1 MTTDFRPW
9 SNAASALPM
18 RFSTL
23 IARNLTRR
31 RVRSALTVLGLGIG
45 IAAVVALLGIAWGF
59 ERSFMNIY
67 SSKGIDLVVVRAGV
81 SDRLTSNLDAT
92 LADRLRKVP
101 GVARLAAS
109 LMDAVSFEEAN
120 LVSVLVNGWEPG
132 SLLFRGIRVVQG
144 RALGAGD
151 GKAAML
157 GRVLAMNLGKRTGDR
172 IAVAGEPFRVVGV
185 YESDSLFENGGLIVP
200 LAELQRMMGR
210 QGQVTGFV
218 VAADSAER
226 RAIEALARRIEA
238 AVPGVAAVPARDY
251 VQGDVQIRLAKA
263 MAWATSVI
271 ALVLG
276 SVGVLNTMV
285 MAVFERTREIGV
297 LRALGWRP
305 RRVLALILGEA
316 LALGLAGAALGAIL
330 GLAGVRALAISP
342 TARGF
347 IATDLPPLAPAVGFA
362 LGVGLSVL
370 GGIYP
375 AVRASR
381 LEPTEAL
388 RHE

>member
-1 MTTDFRPW
+1 
-9 SNAASALPM
+9 M

-31 RVRSALTVLGLGIG
+31 RVRTALTVLGLGIG
-45 IAAVVALLGIAWGF
+45 IAAVVALLGIVWGF
-59 ERSFMNIY
+59 ERSFLNIY
-67 SSKGIDLVVVRAGV
+67 ASKGIDLVVVRAGV
-81 SDRLTSNLDAT
+81 SDRLTSNLDER
-92 LADRLRKVP
+92 LAERLRRVP
-101 GVARLAAS
+101 GVATVAAS

-132 SLLFRGIRVVQG
+132 SLLFRGIRLREG
-144 RALGAGD
+144 RALRPGD

-157 GRVLAMNLGKRTGDR
+157 GRVLALNLGKGVGERVE
-172 IAVAGEPFRVVGV
+172 VAGELFRVVGV

-218 VAADSAER
+218 VAADSADR
-226 RAIEALARRIEA
+226 GAIDALARRIEV

-285 MAVFERTREIGV
+285 MAVYERTREIGV

-316 LALGLAGAALGAIL
+316 LALGLAGAAL
-330 GLAGVRALAISP
+330 
-342 TARGF
+342 
-347 IATDLPPLAPAVGFA
+347 AVGFA
-362 LGVGLSVL
+362 VGVILSVL
-370 GGIYP
+370 GGVYP
-375 AVRASR
+375 AVRAAR